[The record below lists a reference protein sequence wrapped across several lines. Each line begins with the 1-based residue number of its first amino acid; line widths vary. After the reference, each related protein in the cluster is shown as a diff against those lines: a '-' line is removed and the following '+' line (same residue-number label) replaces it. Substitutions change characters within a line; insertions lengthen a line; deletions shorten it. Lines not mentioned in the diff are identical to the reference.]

1 MVELGDSSI
10 LRTAPP
16 WFRPEYEASK
26 RRLTWPNGVQAV
38 IYSGDEPDQLRGPQ
52 HAKAWLDELA
62 KFQYPQ
68 ETWDNLEFGLR
79 IGKPQVIVTTTPRP
93 IEIIRRLISDP
104 RTIDVQASTFE
115 NRANLPQSFLQ
126 RIKEKYE
133 NTTLGRQEMEGEVL
147 YDIPGALWRRDMI
160 LHKVAPLDLQG
171 NPLFARVVIAIDP
184 AVTSGEN
191 SDETGIIAAARG
203 KDNLFYI
210 LADRSGRMSPRDWAL
225 RAANLYSDLH
235 ADRVIGEAN
244 NGGDMIEQTLRNVAP
259 NIPYRSVHASRG
271 KQARAEP
278 ISALYEQGR
287 VIHTISMPFLE
298 DQMCCYTGEDN
309 EKSPDRMDAL
319 VWAMTELSQH
329 SGFGMLIA

>member
-10 LRTAPP
+10 LRTSPP

-26 RRLTWPNGVQAV
+26 RRLVWPNGSVAI

-52 HAKAWLDELA
+52 HEKAWLDELA

-93 IEIIRRLISDP
+93 IEIIRKLIADP
-104 RTIDVQASTFE
+104 RTIDVRASTFE
-115 NRANLPQSFLQ
+115 NKANLPASFLQ
-126 RIKEKYE
+126 RIKDKYE
-133 NTTLGRQEMEGEVL
+133 NTTLGRQEMEGEIL
-147 YDIPGALWRRDMI
+147 ADIPGALWRRDMI
-160 LHKVAPLDLQG
+160 PHRPAPQDAKGQ
-171 NPLFARVVIAIDP
+171 PLFNRVVIAIDP

-191 SDETGIIAAARG
+191 SDETGIVAAAKG
-203 KDNLFYI
+203 KDGLYYI

-225 RAANLYSDLH
+225 RASVLYSDLK

-244 NGGDMIEQTLRNVAP
+244 NGGDLIEMTLRAIDS
-259 NIPYRSVHASRG
+259 NISYKSVHASRG
-271 KQARAEP
+271 KHARAEP
-278 ISALYEQGR
+278 ISALYEQSK
-287 VIHTISMPFLE
+287 VIHTVSMPQLE
-298 DQMCCYTGEDN
+298 DQMCSFTGDEG

-319 VWAMTELSQH
+319 VWALTELSNDTD
-329 SGFGMLIA
+329 FYVY